1 MNYHDEQIQKA
12 TRVWL
17 NECGFSEQALIAVD
31 TDILKAQKTAK
42 HLLQLH
48 SQLLNSFQLYYLN
61 YFIKSFKNKTKRK
74 AITQSSCYQ
83 VMNIGTSINRKLFK
97 LHKQLEKALQ
107 AQQEINHSITG

>member
-1 MNYHDEQIQKA
+1 MNHYDQQIQKA
-12 TRVWL
+12 TKFWL

-31 TDILKAQKTAK
+31 TDILKAQKTAR
-42 HLLQLH
+42 HLLQFH
-48 SQLLNSFQLYYLN
+48 SQLLNSFQLYYLS

-97 LHKQLEKALQ
+97 LHKQFEKALQ